1 MHKGE
6 SIVGLPPKTIIEKG
20 VSMSFIPED
29 RLGMGL
35 APSFSITDNMM
46 LKTYNEGKGPFTPL
60 FRRIFAALVIDPDSR
75 YNNGS
80 TG

>member
-6 SIVGLPPKTIIEKG
+6 SIIGLPAKEIIKKG

-46 LKTYNEGKGPFTPL
+46 IKNYAESKGPFVD
-60 FRRIFAALVIDPDSR
+60 RKSARAMVA
-75 YNNGS
+75 G
-80 TG
+80 